1 MGLPQV
7 HERAGRPDAAPWS
20 IPAVAGILTPRSD
33 VMSDAL
39 RSVHASG
46 IVAEAAALEF
56 DVGLVEDADPE

>member
-1 MGLPQV
+1 M
-7 HERAGRPDAAPWS
+7 
-20 IPAVAGILTPRSD
+20 LTPRSV

-46 IVAEAAALEF
+46 IVAEAATLEF